1 MDMARKVFKYHGNTL
16 EELKEMG
23 VDNFIELLPAR
34 QRRTLNRGLSQR
46 HKKLLEKIKQSRTK
60 ERVRLRTHTRDM
72 IILPDMV
79 GLTIEVYNG
88 KEFQRVDIQEEM
100 VGHYLGEFALT
111 RRRVQHGSPG
121 MGATRSSMYVPLK

>member
-1 MDMARKVFKYHGNTL
+1 MARKVFKYHGNTL

-23 VDNFIELLPAR
+23 VDNFIKLLPAR
-34 QRRTLNRGLSQR
+34 QRRTLKRGLSQR

-79 GLTIEVYNG
+79 DLTIEVYNG

>member
-1 MDMARKVFKYHGNTL
+1 MARKVFKYHGNTL

-72 IILPDMV
+72 IILPRSEERRV
-79 GLTIEVYNG
+79 G
-88 KEFQRVDIQEEM
+88 KECRS
-100 VGHYLGEFALT
+100 
-111 RRRVQHGSPG
+111 RWSPDH
-121 MGATRSSMYVPLK
+121 

>member
-1 MDMARKVFKYHGNTL
+1 MARKVFKYHGNTL

-23 VDNFIELLPAR
+23 VDNFIKLLPAR
-34 QRRTLNRGLSQR
+34 QRRTLKRGLSQR
-46 HKKLLEKIKQSRTK
+46 HKKLLEKLKQSRTK
-60 ERVRLRTHTRDM
+60 ERVRLKTHMRDM
-72 IILPDMV
+72 IILPEMV
-79 GLTIEVYNG
+79 DLTIEVYNG
-88 KEFQRVDIQEEM
+88 KEFQRVDIQEDM

>member
-1 MDMARKVFKYHGNTL
+1 MARKVFKYHGNTL